1 MKTIDAGRSD
11 ARSSAW
17 CRSSGAAVL
26 AERYTHVK
34 VMNFR
39 SAPADGTIFLRA
51 RRGPSNISSTTPDRE
66 SHNDHL
72 YHEQQCPSTRNRRL
86 TVHQPRNRSGRG
98 RISGVRKLSNKV
110 QNCWHPHDSLLW
122 SRCSHEFYK
131 AKVMRIQHSQ
141 HTWPFGS
148 DFHLRRFE

>member
-1 MKTIDAGRSD
+1 MWIKSNSDMKTIDAGRSD

-51 RRGPSNISSTTPDRE
+51 RRRPSNISSTTPDRE

-72 YHEQQCPSTRNRRL
+72 YHEQRCPSTRNRRL

-110 QNCWHPHDSLLW
+110 QTVGVIMIV
-122 SRCSHEFYK
+122 CSGLGVHMNSTK
-131 AKVMRIQHSQ
+131 QR
-141 HTWPFGS
+141 
-148 DFHLRRFE
+148 